1 MDEQGRLIAAF
12 VPGWN
17 GKQETPVD
25 LLHAHH
31 LAQMTKAKADETI
44 GSLAVLPIS
53 AASGDMDAKF
63 YDVASKIDFDLEGKY
78 VRRWSFND
86 VFETFEP
93 RINDFFEER
102 LERCMVYGRCK

>member
-12 VPGWN
+12 GPGWD
-17 GKQETPVD
+17 GKQETPVYS
-25 LLHAHH
+25 LHAHH
-31 LAQMTKAKADETI
+31 LPQMTKAKADETI

-63 YDVASKIDFDLEGKY
+63 FDVASKIDFDLEGKY

>member
-1 MDEQGRLIAAF
+1 
-12 VPGWN
+12 
-17 GKQETPVD
+17 
-25 LLHAHH
+25 
-31 LAQMTKAKADETI
+31 MTKAKADETI

-102 LERCMVYGRCK
+102 LERCVVYGRCK